1 LANRLDLG
9 DLLMRKGW
17 IDRSQLNRALAIQR
31 QIPGRL
37 GTCLLEINAIS
48 EDQLLSTLSEQLG
61 APPAPPE
68 ALRTIPQEVIDLV
81 PASLARRGPAIPF
94 KASGSRLSVA
104 LADIQDLNLHDEI
117 AFAAGKRLDIHIAS
131 EARIHEALE
140 RYYGEESPVR
150 FARLLD
156 RLNRNRYL
164 WNNDEKGS
172 AKPKT
177 ASPNGPQLRRPAA
190 KPPRNHSLHAL
201 YAPKEITLAT
211 LEPFPELPE
220 VASPPAANGAAA
232 AASEAPVADVP
243 ATEMPATQVPAAEA
257 PEPEDRAASAPQAGQ
272 AQAED
277 REASGTDKGDETQDV
292 ELPATPAPPAPS
304 IQLTAEEREALAAS
318 ERRHHKTTLHGTL
331 AERLGAAEDR
341 EEIGDLLLAS
351 LDAHFERSALLIVTG
366 DEVRGWKIAG
376 EGARRVRFEDL
387 RVDLEEPSAFLNLQ
401 HGADF
406 IIGPLADLPAHNRFL
421 TCWLRSPEGADSASG
436 HGEWLV
442 PVRLKD
448 RLVNVIYA
456 QGERSDVRPVGGL
469 RALRWFAHEAAKA
482 FEDFILR
489 KKSRLSK
496 RAVEV

>member
-1 LANRLDLG
+1 
-9 DLLMRKGW
+9 MRKGW
-17 IDRSQLNRALAIQR
+17 IDRSQLNRALAVQR

-68 ALRTIPQEVIDLV
+68 ALRSIPQEVIDLI

-94 KASGSRLSVA
+94 KVSGSRLSVA
-104 LADIQDLNLHDEI
+104 VTEMGDLNLHDEL
-117 AFAAGKRLDIHIAS
+117 AFAAGKRLDLHVAS

-164 WNNDEKGS
+164 WKEDNEKDS
-172 AKPKT
+172 AELPVAATK
-177 ASPNGPQLRRPAA
+177 SPRATRPAG
-190 KPPRNHSLHAL
+190 NQSLQAL
-201 YAPKEITLAT
+201 FAPEEITLAT
-211 LEPFPELPE
+211 LEPCPELPE
-220 VASPPAANGAAA
+220 VQPPAATNGSAAA
-232 AASEAPVADVP
+232 VDDQVTEGRDTGGRATAKPSPPPLEAPTPEDPAPEDPTPGAPAPTVEALAADGLL
-243 ATEMPATQVPAAEA
+243 AEEEAAET
-257 PEPEDRAASAPQAGQ
+257 AGG
-272 AQAED
+272 D
-277 REASGTDKGDETQDV
+277 PGDEPQEV
-292 ELPATPAPPAPS
+292 ELEEAPPAPPAPS
-304 IQLTAEEREALAAS
+304 IQLTAEERAALAAS
-318 ERRHHKTTLHGTL
+318 EQRHHRTTLHGTL

-341 EEIGDLLLAS
+341 DEIGELLLAS
-351 LDAHFERSALLIVTG
+351 LDAHFERSALLIVTA
-366 DEVRGWKIAG
+366 DEVRGWKLAG
-376 EGARRVRFEDL
+376 EGARRARFEDL
-387 RVDLEEPSAFLNLQ
+387 RIDLEEPSAFLNLQ

-406 IIGPLADLPAHNRFL
+406 IVGPLADLPAHNRFI
-421 TCWLRSPEGADSASG
+421 TCWLRSPEEESLAR
-436 HGEWLV
+436 WLV

-456 QGERSDVRPVGGL
+456 EGERPDVRAVGGL

-496 RAVEV
+496 RAVGV